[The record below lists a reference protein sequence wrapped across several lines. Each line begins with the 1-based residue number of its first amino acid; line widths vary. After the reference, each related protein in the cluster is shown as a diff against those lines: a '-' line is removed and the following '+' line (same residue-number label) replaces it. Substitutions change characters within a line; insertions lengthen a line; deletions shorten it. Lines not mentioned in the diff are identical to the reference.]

1 MFIRLDVKPEIEI
14 LKVIYIEQSKGD
26 PEDLNPS
33 ELHESKLRSNVAV
46 NLHHLSRER
55 FQNLLLV
62 NRAHF

>member
-1 MFIRLDVKPEIEI
+1 MDKKLI
-14 LKVIYIEQSKGD
+14 LNNQSHATEQSKGD